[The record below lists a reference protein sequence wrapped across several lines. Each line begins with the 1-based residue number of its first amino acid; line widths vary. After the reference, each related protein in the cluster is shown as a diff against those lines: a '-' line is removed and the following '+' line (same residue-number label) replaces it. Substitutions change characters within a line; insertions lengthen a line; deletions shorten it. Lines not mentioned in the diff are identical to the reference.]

1 MERLN
6 FWREMYKSAAPDE
19 RPLVATLGRL
29 IANKGVAPAD
39 LAALEEFTAVNC
51 SVVTPKVIDVMA
63 RRFIQKICPPNC
75 YNSDGIIQTPTG
87 KHSYINLRCKTSLPV
102 EISTA
107 PIGDCSKCTYRKAR
121 GTKYDSCAKC
131 PELKTYFEWTHSN
144 VYTTPAQMIIFKCG
158 LSPYEEILKIG
169 YDPTTLEI
177 ILPLTRRQY
186 VTLELANRAASS
198 VEDFKDRENARRVLS
213 HYNLLPRTNGEIY
226 SDGRCNSDSP
236 YLDNRF
242 IGLNGEI
249 VFATCIGQ
257 VYRKINLPFSPT
269 EEIKF
274 LQPYKI

>member
-1 MERLN
+1 MECLN

-19 RPLVATLGRL
+19 RLFVATLGRL

-75 YNSDGIIQTPTG
+75 YNSDGIIQAATG
-87 KHSYINLRCKTSLPV
+87 KRSYINIRRKTSLPV
-102 EISTA
+102 EIKTA
-107 PIGDCSKCTYRKAR
+107 PMGDCEKCTYKKAR
-121 GTKYDSCAKC
+121 GTKYSSCAKC
-131 PELKTYFEWTHSN
+131 PELTTYFEWTHSN

-158 LSPYEEILKIG
+158 LSPYKEILKIG

-177 ILPLTRRQY
+177 IIPLNQRQY
-186 VTLELANRAASS
+186 VTLELANRAACSS
-198 VEDFKDRENARRVLS
+198 ADLKDLENARRVLS
-213 HYNLLPRTNGEIY
+213 HYNLQPRRNAELTL
-226 SDGRCNSDSP
+226 DGRCNSDSP

-242 IGLNGEI
+242 IGSSGEI

-257 VYRKINLPFSPT
+257 VYRKIKLPFPPT
-269 EEIKF
+269 EEIKI